1 MYVRVW
7 DCKVVIYNYVFVG
20 FYSMPNLSVIL
31 FNLMYLVFYVGF
43 LVRILCV
50 RESVKTQGKVKN
62 KKFSR
67 VAREKLSCEVKHVLS
82 T

>member
-1 MYVRVW
+1 
-7 DCKVVIYNYVFVG
+7 
-20 FYSMPNLSVIL
+20 MPNLIVIM

-43 LVRILCV
+43 LVRVVCE
-50 RESVKTQGKVKN
+50 RESVKTQGKVKS

-67 VAREKLSCEVKHVLS
+67 VACEKPSREVKHVPS